1 MHVFL
6 VLVIMQR
13 GVTYTPSFAV
23 FFFRSTVQATFFQ
36 CNNYTRRLFNAII
49 IRDVYSKNYT
59 RRFFKLRVSL
69 RMKMAAIIR
78 LVCFIKTRNH
88 VITVQNLTFQS
99 VNCEY
104 NALFCFAFSK
114 LYKQNFCVILPGSY
128 IYFPCCTSSY
138 INCVLPYRIYACSS
152 KLRSS
157 VSSLRT
163 FGV

>member
-1 MHVFL
+1 
-6 VLVIMQR
+6 
-13 GVTYTPSFAV
+13 
-23 FFFRSTVQATFFQ
+23 
-36 CNNYTRRLFNAII
+36 
-49 IRDVYSKNYT
+49 
-59 RRFFKLRVSL
+59 
-69 RMKMAAIIR
+69 MAAVIR

-114 LYKQNFCVILPGSY
+114 LYKQKFCVILPGSY

-138 INCVLPYRIYACSS
+138 INYVLPYRIYACSS

-157 VSSLRT
+157 VSSLRLAYKFNVFT
-163 FGV
+163 TTNPRNSSIIKFVRQT